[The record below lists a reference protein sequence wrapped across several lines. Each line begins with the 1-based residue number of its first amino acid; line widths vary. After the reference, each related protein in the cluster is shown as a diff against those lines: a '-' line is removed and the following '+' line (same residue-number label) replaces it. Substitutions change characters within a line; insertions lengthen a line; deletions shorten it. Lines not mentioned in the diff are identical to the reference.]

1 MLCFQND
8 NIEYGTICTNRCDKW
23 ADCERR
29 KAPSHMKIPF
39 LIETVDILVQEI
51 EPQVIDGIHV
61 ITYRPVGISPQ
72 ATEHGVLEEISPSV
86 TAMEKDTFK
95 PTYYSNLLTQ
105 P

>member
-1 MLCFQND
+1 MLCFSHN
-8 NIEYGTICTNRCDKW
+8 NKIGKICTNRCEIWENCD
-23 ADCERR
+23 RR

-39 LIETVDILVQEI
+39 LVETVNVLVPELK
-51 EPQVIDGIHV
+51 PQVIDGIHV
-61 ITYRPVGISPQ
+61 ITYRPSGFSPQ